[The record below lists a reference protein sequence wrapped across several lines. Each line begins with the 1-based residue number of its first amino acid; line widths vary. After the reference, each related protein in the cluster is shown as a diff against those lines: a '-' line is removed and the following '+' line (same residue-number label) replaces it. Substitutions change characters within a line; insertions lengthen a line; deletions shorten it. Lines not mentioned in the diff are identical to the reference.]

1 MTTPAPADLRA
12 RTKQAERPGPAVLAA
27 VVVTVLAWASAFLAI
42 RAVRHDFDPGAL
54 ALGRL
59 VVGALALGV
68 VVLARRRWVRPTR
81 REWGLVT
88 VCGLGWFALYNV
100 ALNAAEQRLDA
111 GTTAML
117 VSVGPILIA
126 LLAGAFLGEGFPRRL
141 LTGAA
146 VAFAGALVIGAATSR
161 SADADLVGALLCL
174 VAAVSWAVGVLAQKP
189 ALRRLPALQVTF
201 LSCVVGALAC
211 LPFAGRLHADLLTA
225 PPAATAGLLYLGLVP
240 TAVAFGTWAYAL
252 SRTDAGRL
260 GIATYVVPPLTV
272 LAAWPLLGE
281 VPPPLALAG
290 GVLALAGVA
299 LTRRAR

>member
-1 MTTPAPADLRA
+1 MTSPAPTRRQTAPPPA
-12 RTKQAERPGPAVLAA
+12 GPAPAVLAA
-27 VVVTVLAWASAFLAI
+27 VLVTVLAWASAFLAI
-42 RAVRHDFDPGAL
+42 RAVRDDFGAGEL

-59 VVGALALGV
+59 AVGTLALGLV
-68 VVLARRRWVRPTR
+68 VAARRRWVRPTR
-81 REWGLVT
+81 REWALT
-88 VCGLGWFALYNV
+88 AVCGVSWFAVYNV

-111 GTTAML
+111 GTAAML
-117 VSVGPILIA
+117 VSVGPVLIA

-161 SADADLVGALLCL
+161 GSGTDLAGALLCL
-174 VAAVSWAVGVLAQKP
+174 LAAATWAVGVLAQKP
-189 ALRRLPALQVTF
+189 VLRRLPALQVTF
-201 LSCVVGALAC
+201 LACAVGTLAC
-211 LPFAGRLHADLLTA
+211 LPFAGGLGGQLLAA
-225 PPAATAGLLYLGLVP
+225 PAAATAGLVYLGVVP
-240 TAVAFGTWAYAL
+240 TALAFVTWAYAL

-260 GIATYVVPPLTV
+260 GVTTYVVPPFTV

-290 GVLALAGVA
+290 GALALGGVA